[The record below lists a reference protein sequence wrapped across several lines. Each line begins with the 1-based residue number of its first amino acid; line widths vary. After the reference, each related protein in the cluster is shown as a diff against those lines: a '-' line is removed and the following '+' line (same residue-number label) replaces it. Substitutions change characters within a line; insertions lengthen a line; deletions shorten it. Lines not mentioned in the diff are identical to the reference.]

1 MFATM
6 QRKNRSASMRN
17 ELGQSVDHF
26 RRAAS
31 IAAQETS
38 ATVSPKFS
46 AARGRVRPTATRAK
60 DVASTGWDSALA
72 TLTPLVAAA
81 TDNARQMGKTAKADK
96 RNARKLEKRTNKA
109 LSRMQRRRTGAR
121 LGGLLLAGAAV
132 GAAGAYVVRKR
143 RHEQWS
149 EQDSSGPLD
158 SSAQAGG
165 ADDAAFEPADLSGPS
180 GLVTPIEETG
190 TPRADEGF
198 DQTSSA
204 QHSPTVARLASGRS
218 DNKD

>member
-1 MFATM
+1 
-6 QRKNRSASMRN
+6 MRN
-17 ELGQSVDHF
+17 ELGKSVDHF

-38 ATVSPKFS
+38 ATVGPRVS
-46 AARGRVRPTATRAK
+46 AARGRVRPTATRAR

-72 TLTPLVAAA
+72 TLIAA
-81 TDNARQMGKTAKADK
+81 TDNARQMGKRTTKADR

-121 LGGLLLAGAAV
+121 LGSLLLAGAAV

-143 RHEQWS
+143 RHDQWTEQ
-149 EQDSSGPLD
+149 EPSGPLD

-165 ADDAAFEPADLSGPS
+165 ADDAAFEPAELSGPS

-190 TPRADEGF
+190 TPRAEEGF
-198 DQTSSA
+198 DQTSST
-204 QHSPTVARLASGRS
+204 QHSPTVARLASGRGES
-218 DNKD
+218 KD